1 MYALNDQETRP
12 AALQLACSHDR
23 RLFLLP
29 RLRQSHQNRACSPDM
44 EIAPLEEA
52 AHILPARRARW
63 GPWATLAWAAGG
75 GLVMAA
81 SQTIGEIIFLLWSGM
96 VHPDRPIPLD
106 KIASNGPL
114 LTFALLISA
123 PFVLGYFA
131 LAVRLAKASLV
142 DYLALKWPRWWHI
155 AVGIVV
161 LGLVLFVAGVVADAS
176 GQQIPEFMTETFST
190 ARAAGV
196 LPLFVFSFVVLAPLE
211 EELLFRGFIYR
222 GLVPTLGPVLT
233 IVLTSAVWAIM
244 HYLQYSWFYVGEIFL
259 LGVTFGW
266 LRWLSRSL
274 ISTIVLHI
282 ANNGLAVISM
292 AVMSS
297 A

>member
-1 MYALNDQETRP
+1 
-12 AALQLACSHDR
+12 
-23 RLFLLP
+23 
-29 RLRQSHQNRACSPDM
+29 
-44 EIAPLEEA
+44 
-52 AHILPARRARW
+52 
-63 GPWATLAWAAGG
+63 
-75 GLVMAA
+75 
-81 SQTIGEIIFLLWSGM
+81 
-96 VHPDRPIPLD
+96 
-106 KIASNGPL
+106 
-114 LTFALLISA
+114 
-123 PFVLGYFA
+123 
-131 LAVRLAKASLV
+131 
-142 DYLALKWPRWWHI
+142 
-155 AVGIVV
+155 
-161 LGLVLFVAGVVADAS
+161 
-176 GQQIPEFMTETFST
+176 MTETFST

-233 IVLTSAVWAIM
+233 IVLTSAVWAVM
-244 HYLQYSWFYVGEIFL
+244 HYFQYSWFYVGEIFL